1 MSLLR
6 SFFIGLL
13 VCITVATS
21 GPMAS
26 ARVTP
31 QGEVM
36 VICTGDG
43 PQKITLGPD
52 GTPIT
57 PLPHCPD
64 CTIQLLATLPPL
76 ASKPGVDLAT
86 RQRAPAK
93 ARLAVHSTRPN
104 ETHARGPPVL
114 VLL

>member
-1 MSLLR
+1 MSVLR
-6 SFFIGLL
+6 SLFIGLL
-13 VCITVATS
+13 VCITVVTS
-21 GPMAS
+21 GPMAT

-43 PQKITLGPD
+43 LRQITLGPD
-52 GTPIT
+52 GAPMD

-76 ASKPGVDLAT
+76 ASTPGADVTSRPLASIKL
-86 RQRAPAK
+86 QRATHN
-93 ARLAVHSTRPN
+93 ARPD
-104 ETHARGPPVL
+104 ETHARGPPSL
-114 VLL
+114 S

>member
-6 SFFIGLL
+6 SLFIGLL
-13 VCITVATS
+13 VCITVVTS

-26 ARVTP
+26 ARVTS

-36 VICTGDG
+36 VICTGEG
-43 PQKITLGPD
+43 PQEVTLGPD

-64 CTIQLLATLPPL
+64 CTIQLLATLPLPACKPSMDIASRQL
-76 ASKPGVDLAT
+76 APTTAL
-86 RQRAPAK
+86 PALH
-93 ARLAVHSTRPN
+93 AACPD

-114 VLL
+114 VLT

>member
-13 VCITVATS
+13 VCITVVTS
-21 GPMAS
+21 GPMAT
-26 ARVTP
+26 ARVTS
-31 QGEVM
+31 QGEVI

-43 PQKITLGPD
+43 LRQIMLGPD

-64 CTIQLLATLPPL
+64 CTIQLLATLQLPACKPSMDL
-76 ASKPGVDLAT
+76 ASGQLAPIAA
-86 RQRAPAK
+86 APALHA
-93 ARLAVHSTRPN
+93 ARPD

-114 VLL
+114 VLT

>member
-13 VCITVATS
+13 VCITVVTS
-21 GPMAS
+21 GPMAT
-26 ARVTP
+26 ARVTS
-31 QGEVM
+31 QGEVI
-36 VICTGDG
+36 VICTGNG

-64 CTIQLLATLPPL
+64 CTIQLLATLQLPACKPSMDL
-76 ASKPGVDLAT
+76 ASGQLAPIAA
-86 RQRAPAK
+86 APALHA
-93 ARLAVHSTRPN
+93 ARPD

-114 VLL
+114 VLT

>member
-13 VCITVATS
+13 VCITVVTS
-21 GPMAS
+21 GPMAT
-26 ARVTP
+26 ARVTS
-31 QGEVM
+31 QGEVI

-43 PQKITLGPD
+43 LRQIMLGPD
-52 GTPIT
+52 GAPMA

-64 CTIQLLATLPPL
+64 CTMQLLATLPPL